1 MTLEHHKA
9 LAQKYITPDKMIYF
23 VTGDAATQFEQFK
36 DTGFEDVILLDKNGR
51 KVDVPIEIDV
61 SK

>member
-1 MTLEHHKA
+1 
-9 LAQKYITPDKMIYF
+9 MIYF